1 MDVME
6 EGRMAIALDTTGAP
20 LGLWQ
25 AGQPGR
31 RPIATMSHR
40 AS

>member
-25 AGQPGR
+25 AG
-31 RPIATMSHR
+31 R
-40 AS
+40 ARSASNRDDVTSC